1 MKMSRAAQA
10 DLARLIRNRN
20 FDRTEKGV
28 FVPAA
33 GILFGGF
40 FSHAVNGEDW
50 QHDHNIVVNEGLDY
64 FLDVALSDGTQLAA
78 STWHVGIYEANYT
91 PLATDDA
98 SNISANSTES
108 TAYDESERQ
117 DWTDAGASSQSITNS
132 ASTADFTMN
141 ASKTIYGAFLIGGTG
156 AQSPGGSTGTL
167 VAASKFAAS
176 RAVVATD
183 VLSVTYTLTAA
194 DA

>member
-1 MKMSRAAQA
+1 
-10 DLARLIRNRN
+10 
-20 FDRTEKGV
+20 V

-33 GILFGGF
+33 QLLFGGI

-50 QHDHNIVVNEGLDY
+50 QHDPNIVVNQGLDE
-64 FLDVALSDGTQLAA
+64 FLDVTLSGATAPTTK
-78 STWHVGIYEANYT
+78 SIGIFEANYT
-91 PLATDDA
+91 PLATDTGA
-98 SNISANSTES
+98 NIATNSTES
-108 TAYDESERQ
+108 TAYDEAIREA
-117 DWTDAGASSQSITNS
+117 WTEAGVSSQSITNS

-141 ASKTIYGAFLIGGTG
+141 LSKTIYGAFLVLDDT
-156 AQSPGGSTGTL
+156 AKSGSTGTL
-167 VAASKFAAS
+167 IAASKFAAS